1 MLELLREKN
10 YSEFFELTKDLG
22 FTEIL
27 GKTYEFNSYRTY
39 FKIDKMGKILKKDSN
54 LALIKL
60 TFLGKKYLQ
69 EYFEKGLYITER
81 RKIDKIDRMSQFDVE
96 LLEKNLYKVFYN
108 RDLSIAY
115 RYCKEF
121 ILKDKEFF
129 IKKLSHYI
137 LLDRIDNEK
146 SLLTLAF
153 IEALKEV
160 NKDNIDFLLF
170 TYLPYL
176 INCPTVIDNI
186 KSDKIEVVEKNQMNL
201 NGIAYLKLISFGYEE
216 YQNDYFSKLSKY
228 AETVTVQESNDELFE
243 RLSENID
250 ELYKV
255 WNRVRASSL

>member
-10 YSEFFELTKDLG
+10 YNEFFELTKELS

-27 GKTYEFNSYRTY
+27 NETYDFNCYRTY
-39 FKIDKMGKILKKDSN
+39 FKIDKMGNILKKEPN
-54 LALIKL
+54 KALIKL

-81 RKIDKIDRMSQFDVE
+81 RKIDKIDRMSQFSVE

-115 RYCKEF
+115 RYSKEF
-121 ILKDKEFF
+121 ILKDKELF

-137 LLDRIDNEK
+137 LLDRVDNEK

-160 NKDNIDFLLF
+160 NKDNVDSILF
-170 TYLPYL
+170 SYLPYL
-176 INCPTVIDNI
+176 INCPTVIEDI
-186 KSDKIEVVEKNQMNL
+186 KSNEIRVIEKNQMNL

-216 YQNDYFSKLSKY
+216 YQSNYFSRLSKY
-228 AETVTVQESNDELFE
+228 AENVNTQESDYELFE

-255 WNRVRASSL
+255 WNRVGESSL